1 MFTVL
6 VVLAVLIGVLLTL
19 IVIVQNS
26 KGGGLASQFAASN
39 SVMGV
44 QKTTDF
50 LEKATWSLT
59 AIMVVLCVASAA
71 FINRGHAVDDATAVR
86 DAIEQAA
93 PAAPQSASPI
103 MAAEPAA
110 AE

>member
-6 VVLAVLIGVLLTL
+6 VVLAVLIAILLTL
-19 IVIVQNS
+19 IVVVQNS

-44 QKTTDF
+44 KKTTDF

-59 AIMVVLCVASAA
+59 AIMIVLCIASAA
-71 FINRGHAVDDATAVR
+71 FLYNGTSVDNATAVK
-86 DAIEQAA
+86 DAIEQTA
-93 PAAPQSASPI
+93 PAEPASPI
-103 MAAEPAA
+103 MATEPAA

>member
-6 VVLAVLIGVLLTL
+6 VVLAVLIAVLLTL
-19 IVIVQNS
+19 IVVVQNS

-59 AIMVVLCVASAA
+59 AIMVVLCVVSAA
-71 FINRGHAVDDATAVR
+71 FLNSGKTTDSAAAVM
-86 DAIEQAA
+86 DAIEMSA
-93 PAAPQSASPI
+93 PAPAQPASPI
-103 MAAEPAA
+103 MATEPAT